1 MKKIA
6 LLSAVALGLA
16 FTACDDTEI
25 IDIPQNPAPVEFKV
39 DDLKLTATEQLS
51 SVLDLE
57 ALNNSYANIKVAD
70 ISLVNFPSDYE
81 LNVVMQMSADDTFS
95 KICEVPASV
104 VDNQIV
110 VNPDDLQGVYVANI
124 SKGPKQR
131 TVYARFAAYAVK
143 DQAQVRLGNPD
154 YYWGPFSLIVKPY
167 PSALVI
173 EQNYYLLGSIN
184 GWSVAEAVKLNHS
197 DKDVY
202 DDPVF
207 SIVVNI
213 TAQQAADGWWWKIVP
228 ESTYVTGNWVDGD
241 NTAFGVA
248 ENGSE
253 ELSGMLV
260 GRTAAQDCGAGCLK
274 VSGPYRLTINLE
286 EGTYKFQFAVENLYT
301 PGASNGWT
309 QTSSQ
314 MLYTENYADY
324 FGYAYLDGVFKF
336 TSQPNWDGINY
347 GKGGADGTLSTD
359 GGAGNLSVGTGLFW
373 LHANLAELTYSA
385 TEVTTIG
392 VIGDATPKGWDAST
406 ALTPSENGL
415 VWSGDIAFAGG
426 GEFKFRANDNWDINL
441 GGSVNDLKQG
451 GSNLAT
457 PGAGTYNVV
466 LDLRTLPYKVTLT
479 AK

>member
-1 MKKIA
+1 MKTIA

-25 IDIPQNPAPVEFKV
+25 IDIPQNPAPVEFNV

-167 PSALVI
+167 PSSLVI
-173 EQNYYLLGSIN
+173 EQNYYLLGTIN
-184 GWSVAEAVKLNHS
+184 GWSVAQAIKLNHS

-207 SIVVNI
+207 SIKVDI
-213 TAQQAADGWWWKIVP
+213 SAADAASGWWWKIVP
-228 ESTYVTGNWVDGD
+228 ESTYATGNWVDAD
-241 NTAFGVA
+241 NAAFGVA
-248 ENGSE
+248 ENGDE
-253 ELSGMLV
+253 ALSGMLV
-260 GRTAAQDCGAGCLK
+260 GRTAAEDCGAGCLK
-274 VSGPYRLTINLE
+274 VQGPYLLTINLE
-286 EGTYKFQFAVENLYT
+286 EGTYKFEMAIDNLYT
-301 PGASNGWT
+301 PGDSNNWS
-309 QTSSQ
+309 QAASQ
-314 MLYTENYADY
+314 MLFTKDYANYY
-324 FGYAYLDGVFKF
+324 GYANLNSIFKF
-336 TSQPNWDGINY
+336 TSAPNWDGINY
-347 GKGGADGTLSTD
+347 GNAGEGVLSTD
-359 GGAGNLSVGTGLFW
+359 GGAGNLTVAEPGLYW
-373 LHANLAELTYSA
+373 LHVNLAALTYEA
-385 TEVTTIG
+385 TLVKTIG
-392 VIGDATPKGWDAST
+392 LIGDATPNGWGAST
-406 ALTPSENGL
+406 ALTPSADNL
-415 VWSGDIAFAGG
+415 VWTGEVTFGA
-426 GEFKFRANDNWDINL
+426 GEFKFRANNEWTINL
-441 GGSVNDLKQG
+441 GGSMDDLQQDG
-451 GSNLAT
+451 GNLAS
-457 PGAGTYNVV
+457 PGAGTYKVT
-466 LDLRTLPYKVTLT
+466 LDLSTLPYVCILEK
-479 AK
+479 K

>member
-167 PSALVI
+167 PSSLVI
-173 EQNYYLLGSIN
+173 EQNYYLLGTVN
-184 GWSVAEAVKLNHS
+184 GWSVAQAIKLNHS

-202 DDPVF
+202 DDPAF
-207 SIVVNI
+207 SIKVDI
-213 TAQQAADGWWWKIVP
+213 SAADAASGWWWKIVP
-228 ESTYVTGNWVDGD
+228 ESTYATGNWVDAK
-241 NTAFGVA
+241 NASFGVA

-260 GRTAAQDCGAGCLK
+260 GRTATEDCGAGCLK
-274 VSGPYRLTINLE
+274 VQGPYLLTINLE
-286 EGTYKFQFAVENLYT
+286 EGTYKFEMAIDNLYT
-301 PGASNGWT
+301 PGDSNNW
-309 QTSSQ
+309 SHAASQ
-314 MLYTENYADY
+314 MLFTKDYANYY
-324 FGYAYLDGVFKF
+324 GYANLNSIFKF
-336 TSQPNWDGINY
+336 TSAPNWDGINY
-347 GKGGADGTLSTD
+347 GNAGEGVLSTD
-359 GGAGNLSVGTGLFW
+359 GGAGNLTVAEPGLYW
-373 LHANLAELTYSA
+373 LHVNLAALTYEA
-385 TEVTTIG
+385 TLVKTIG
-392 VIGDATPKGWDAST
+392 LIGDATPNGWGAST
-406 ALTPSENGL
+406 ALTPSADNL
-415 VWSGDIAFAGG
+415 VWTGEVTFGA
-426 GEFKFRANDNWDINL
+426 GEFKFRANNEWTINL
-441 GGSVNDLKQG
+441 GGSMDDLQQDG
-451 GSNLAT
+451 ANIGT
-457 PGAGTYNVV
+457 PGEGTYTVT
-466 LDLRTLPYKVTLT
+466 LDLRSLPYKATFV
-479 AK
+479 KK